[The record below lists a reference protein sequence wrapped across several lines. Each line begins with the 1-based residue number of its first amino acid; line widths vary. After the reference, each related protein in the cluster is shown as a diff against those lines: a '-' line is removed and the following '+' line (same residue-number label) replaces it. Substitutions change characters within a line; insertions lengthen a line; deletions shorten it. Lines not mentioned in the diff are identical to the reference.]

1 VRALFYVGEQRWSG
15 SARAFLAAA
24 RGLAKRGHEITVAGC
39 DNSRLAR
46 LASAAGLDTGAIDRS
61 ITTAG
66 TTWDLRKVLLDR
78 MVEVAFVFTERDQL
92 IVSSAMRMAERGG
105 VVRRVP
111 SFEHIDLQSSGRL
124 ALKIAACGVLFST
137 DREAHDVEAPGWTI
151 PPAVAPLGVDAT
163 SYDSIRPIPRADID
177 VPPQGMLVACV
188 YEPSGR
194 QRLAT
199 VFRTMAFIGPRHPDL
214 HVVVVGPGSRDEEL
228 RLHAAAVGVNSI
240 INFVGDREDQ
250 LAVLRAA
257 SVGWVV
263 AGDDAGAFGC
273 LDLMALRMPIIAER
287 SALTQHYVA
296 AGITGV
302 LLAPGD
308 AARTASAVAA
318 FLAHEDR
325 RIAMGNAGRTRVQR
339 DFTES
344 AMVDGFEKAAL
355 AAADRANWATR

>member
-1 VRALFYVGEQRWSG
+1 MRVLFYVGEQRWSG
-15 SARAFLAAA
+15 SARTFLAAA
-24 RGLAKRGHEITVAGC
+24 RGLAKRGHDVTVACC
-39 DNSRLAR
+39 DSSRIAR
-46 LASAAGLDTGAIDRS
+46 LSSAAGLHTVAIDRS
-61 ITTAG
+61 VTTAG
-66 TTWDLRKVLLDR
+66 TTWDLRKVLQER

-92 IVSSAMRMAERGG
+92 IVSSAMRLADRAG

-111 SFEHIDLQSSGRL
+111 SFEHIDLENSGRL
-124 ALKIAACGVLFST
+124 ALKIAAAGLLFST
-137 DREAHDVEAPGWTI
+137 DREAHDVEAPGWVI
-151 PPAVAPLGVDAT
+151 PAAVAPLGVDAP
-163 SYDSIRPIPRADID
+163 SYDAIRPVSRADID

-199 VFRTMAFIGPRHPDL
+199 LFRTMAFIGPRHPDL
-214 HVVVVGPGSRDEEL
+214 RIVVIGPGSRDEEL

-250 LAVLRAA
+250 LSVLRAA

-263 AGDDAGAFGC
+263 AGDDGGAYGC
-273 LDLMALRMPIIAER
+273 LDLMALRVPIIAER

-296 AGITGV
+296 AGISGV

-325 RIAMGNAGRTRVQR
+325 RTAMGNAGRTRVQR

-344 AMVDGFEKAAL
+344 AMVDGFEKAAQ